1 MFKELV
7 DNFNASILLPILG
20 LCLFGYWLIKT
31 SLGREALLDS
41 KPRRN
46 SMGVYFPLAVIL
58 FWFCSGRIALFAAG
72 EITAEMPEYSQVLAQ
87 TFAFST
93 ASAVSALGAVVL
105 VRKYF
110 SRGLKGFGLNF
121 NKLLKDAFFAASYL
135 LAVWPVAIA
144 VLLFTAR
151 VGKLIYGDDYAIE
164 SHEELELVRSHGEP
178 VVRAAI
184 LVNGAI
190 ITPFFEEVL
199 FRGLIQ
205 TTIRSYTM
213 RPWLSIITTS
223 GIFAMFHS
231 QEAHWPAIF
240 VLGMLLGYAYEKS
253 GSLFRPIFIH
263 ILFNGLTILAVMSQS

>member
-1 MFKELV
+1 MFKEFA
-7 DNFNASILLPILG
+7 DNFDISTLLAVLG
-20 LCLFGYWLIKT
+20 LCLFGYWLFKT

-46 SMGVYFPLAVIL
+46 SMPVYFPLAVIL
-58 FWFCSGRIALFAAG
+58 FWFCSGMIAILAVN
-72 EITAEMPEYSQVLAQ
+72 ELTAEMPEHSQVLAQ
-87 TFAFST
+87 TFAFSIV
-93 ASAVSALGAVVL
+93 SAVSAFGAVVL

-121 NKLLKDAFFAASYL
+121 SKLLKDAFFAAPYL

-144 VLLFTAR
+144 VLLLTAR
-151 VGKLIYGDDYAIE
+151 VGKVIYGDDYAIE
-164 SHEELELVRSHGEP
+164 PHEGLVLIRSHTQP
-178 VVRAAI
+178 IVRAMI
-184 LVNGAI
+184 LFSGAI

-213 RPWLSIITTS
+213 RPWLSITITS

-240 VLGMLLGYAYEKS
+240 ILGMLFGYAYEKS

-263 ILFNGLTILAVMSQS
+263 MLFNGLTILAVMSQS

>member
-1 MFKELV
+1 MFKEFA
-7 DNFNASILLPILG
+7 DNFDISTLLAVLG
-20 LCLFGYWLIKT
+20 LCLFGYWLFKT

-46 SMGVYFPLAVIL
+46 SMPVYFPLAVIL
-58 FWFCSGRIALFAAG
+58 FWFCSGMIALLAVN
-72 EITAEMPEYSQVLAQ
+72 ELTAEMPEHSQVLAQ
-87 TFAFST
+87 TFAFSIV
-93 ASAVSALGAVVL
+93 SAVSALGAVVL

-121 NKLLKDAFFAASYL
+121 SKLLKDAFFAAPYL

-144 VLLFTAR
+144 VLLLTAR
-151 VGKLIYGDDYAIE
+151 VGKVIYGDDYAIE
-164 SHEELELVRSHGEP
+164 PHEGLVLIRSHTQP
-178 VVRAAI
+178 IVRAMI
-184 LVNGAI
+184 LFSGAI

-213 RPWLSIITTS
+213 RPWLSITITS

-240 VLGMLLGYAYEKS
+240 ILGMLFGYAYEKS

-263 ILFNGLTILAVMSQS
+263 MLFNGLTILAVMSQN

>member
-1 MFKELV
+1 MFKEFA
-7 DNFNASILLPILG
+7 DNFDVSIPLAVLG
-20 LCLFGYWLIKT
+20 LCLFGYWLMKT

-46 SMGVYFPLAVIL
+46 SMPVYFPLTVIL
-58 FWFCSGRIALFAAG
+58 FWFCSGMIAILAVN
-72 EITAEMPEYSQVLAQ
+72 ELTAEMPEHSQVLAQ
-87 TFAFST
+87 TFAFSIV
-93 ASAVSALGAVVL
+93 SAVSAFGAVVL

-121 NKLLKDAFFAASYL
+121 SKLLKDAFFAAPYL

-144 VLLFTAR
+144 VLLLTAR
-151 VGKLIYGDDYAIE
+151 VGKVIYGDDYAIE
-164 SHEELELVRSHGEP
+164 PHENLVLIRSHTQP
-178 VVRAAI
+178 IVRAMI
-184 LVNGAI
+184 LFSGAI

-213 RPWLSIITTS
+213 RPWLSITITS

-240 VLGMLLGYAYEKS
+240 ILGMLFGYAYEKS

>member
-1 MFKELV
+1 MFKEFA
-7 DNFNASILLPILG
+7 DNFDISILLAVLG

-46 SMGVYFPLAVIL
+46 SMPVYFPLAVIL
-58 FWFCSGRIALFAAG
+58 FWFCSGMIAILAVN
-72 EITAEMPEYSQVLAQ
+72 ELTAEMPEHSQVLAQ
-87 TFAFST
+87 TFAFS
-93 ASAVSALGAVVL
+93 AISAVSALGAVVL

-121 NKLLKDAFFAASYL
+121 SKLLKDAFFAAPYL

-144 VLLFTAR
+144 VLLLTAR
-151 VGKLIYGDDYAIE
+151 VGKVIYGDDYAIE
-164 SHEELELVRSHGEP
+164 PHENLVLIRSHTQP
-178 VVRAAI
+178 IVRAMI
-184 LVNGAI
+184 LFSGAI

-213 RPWLSIITTS
+213 RPWLSITITS

-240 VLGMLLGYAYEKS
+240 ILGMLFGYAYEKS